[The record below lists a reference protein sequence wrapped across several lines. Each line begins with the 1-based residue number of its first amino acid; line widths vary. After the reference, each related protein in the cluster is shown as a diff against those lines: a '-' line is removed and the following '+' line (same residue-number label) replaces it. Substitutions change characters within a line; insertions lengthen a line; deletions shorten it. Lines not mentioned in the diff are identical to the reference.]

1 MVTSSCNLDFSWIF
15 DGIRLDRLASAGS
28 GRSGRCWRRE
38 GSAGV
43 EVFKIF
49 IGANKCEGAMLMKS
63 LISWGRPC
71 KKWRF
76 SKRKSGFAL
85 HQTFYGGDF
94 KKKID
99 FMLVKMHALC
109 HF

>member
-1 MVTSSCNLDFSWIF
+1 MDFSWIF

-28 GRSGRCWRRE
+28 GRSGGCWRRE

-63 LISWGRPC
+63 LI
-71 KKWRF
+71 F
-76 SKRKSGFAL
+76 M
-85 HQTFYGGDF
+85 GGDF
-94 KKKID
+94 AKNGDFQREKWVGIAPKI
-99 FMLVKMHALC
+99 LWG
-109 HF
+109 

>member
-28 GRSGRCWRRE
+28 GRSGGCRRRE
-38 GSAGV
+38 GGAGV

-63 LISWGRPC
+63 LISWGATLQ
-71 KKWRF
+71 KMAIFKAEKWVCIAPNILW
-76 SKRKSGFAL
+76 G
-85 HQTFYGGDF
+85 
-94 KKKID
+94 
-99 FMLVKMHALC
+99 
-109 HF
+109 